1 MFKKYTNNNIEI
13 EKVDGVVTN
22 KSFADTRQEI
32 NYQLRIYDEMIRDM
46 ILLTKNERKFMVITI
61 CKDNLLHPKLESK
74 NL

>member
-1 MFKKYTNNNIEI
+1 LFKKYTNNNIEI

>member
-1 MFKKYTNNNIEI
+1 M
-13 EKVDGVVTN
+13 DGVVTN